1 MNHSKMKRRKPTAAA
16 IIVGVICMLL
26 SLAIVAGIGVLLFIG
41 IEQLN
46 RTAAVI
52 FLWVGTLPWVILWL
66 WLTVT
71 LMDYFEKMTGI
82 SLRTK
87 SARAPSTKNDEAA

>member
-1 MNHSKMKRRKPTAAA
+1 
-16 IIVGVICMLL
+16 MLL
-26 SLAIVAGIGVLLFIG
+26 SLAVVASIGVLLFIG

-71 LMDYFEKMTGI
+71 LMDCFEKMTGH

-87 SARAPSTKNDEAA
+87 SARSPSTKNDEAA

>member
-1 MNHSKMKRRKPTAAA
+1 
-16 IIVGVICMLL
+16 MLL
-26 SLAIVAGIGVLLFIG
+26 SLAVVASIGVLLFLG

-71 LMDYFEKMTGI
+71 LMDCFEKMTGH

-87 SARAPSTKNDEAA
+87 SARSPSMKNDEAA